1 VLENGVMSKEGTS
14 AELAN
19 DPDVRR
25 SYLGI
30 V

>member
-1 VLENGVMSKEGTS
+1 MSKEGTS
-14 AELAN
+14 AALAN

-25 SYLGI
+25 AYLGI